1 MRRLLLLMAL
11 FCGAMHM
18 QAQQKSL
25 FIAFNDGSKAEF
37 AMSDNPAITMANG
50 TMTVAAGSSQISYEL
65 WRVKQFTF
73 GNSTAVRE
81 IPSNSLL
88 LDSSNAKIYTLD
100 GKVVHATANNGEID
114 LDALPTGIYIINING
129 NTVKYMKP

>member
-1 MRRLLLLMAL
+1 MRRLLLFTVL

-37 AMSDNPAITMANG
+37 ALSDNPAITMAEG
-50 TMTVAAGSSQISYEL
+50 TMTVAVGNSKIDYEL

-73 GNSTAVRE
+73 GNSTAIRE
-81 IPSNSLL
+81 IRSNSLL
-88 LDSSNAKIYTLD
+88 LDSNNAKIYTLD
-100 GKVVHATANNGEID
+100 GKAVHATANNGEID